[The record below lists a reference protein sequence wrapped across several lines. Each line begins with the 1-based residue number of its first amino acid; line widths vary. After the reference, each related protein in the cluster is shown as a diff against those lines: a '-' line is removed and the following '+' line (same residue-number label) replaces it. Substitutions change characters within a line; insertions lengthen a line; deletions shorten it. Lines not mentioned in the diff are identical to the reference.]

1 MQYLNCKLNLI
12 AGTVRELF
20 EFLHIC
26 TPPVIPYNSP
36 NVFGV
41 QDFPDISQLL
51 DTLLCHAESAALQ
64 AMHET
69 NSDSVQHSK
78 HPLNTPVFEAP
89 LNSCMRF
96 GSEYFLFTVRLRYLL
111 PAAVG
116 VLFDSSAERD
126 QNEVCS
132 SLSNFV
138 RTF

>member
-1 MQYLNCKLNLI
+1 MHTSGN
-12 AGTVRELF
+12 
-20 EFLHIC
+20 FLQF
-26 TPPVIPYNSP
+26 P
-36 NVFGV
+36 NVLGV
-41 QDFPDISQLL
+41 QDFPDI

-69 NSDSVQHSK
+69 NSDCVQHSK

-89 LNSCMRF
+89 LNACMRF

-132 SLSNFV
+132 RLIE
-138 RTF
+138 

>member
-1 MQYLNCKLNLI
+1 MHTSGN
-12 AGTVRELF
+12 
-20 EFLHIC
+20 FLQF
-26 TPPVIPYNSP
+26 P
-36 NVFGV
+36 NVLGV
-41 QDFPDISQLL
+41 QDFPDISQLR

-69 NSDSVQHSK
+69 NSDCVQHSK

-89 LNSCMRF
+89 LNACMRF

-132 SLSNFV
+132 RLIE
-138 RTF
+138 